1 MSRTRITGI
10 LVVSVIA
17 IIIGTTK
24 PFVGLSPQGHYLLA
38 LTLVSLSLWIFR
50 TGSVPFLA
58 GGTIL
63 LAGALV
69 FKVPLGTVMSGFTN
83 AAVWTL
89 IPALFFGYALAK
101 TGLGNRI
108 AYYVLKSFKPSYLS
122 ICVSWFIIGLILSAL
137 TPSIVVRFAIV
148 MPIAM
153 SIVGACELPDRSRG
167 CALISFV
174 AWGTALLPG
183 TCWQTGSL
191 WGIFMMGFYPPE
203 MKVLA
208 TPGAW
213 FSYMAVPWFLVSIL
227 FLVLVYIFFKPKE
240 PLQLSRETFK
250 KQYESLG
257 KITKQE
263 IACAIILIGALIL
276 FSTEKWTGIRTVEAA
291 LIAFAALILSG
302 IIKTP
307 DISSGV
313 NWDIICFFGVIMSLT
328 VMFGKTGVS
337 DWVRPMIE
345 PGVLSIAGSP
355 VIFLF
360 VITGVLMLI
369 RFIDIAWGFA
379 TIALLAPL
387 FIPLYQQYGLH
398 PVLISVCVVAAG
410 NSFFLS
416 YQQPFIVMGEAF
428 SKSRA
433 WMPSHVALAGLIYL
447 ISITIGMLI
456 SSFYWKAA
464 GLMP

>member
-1 MSRTRITGI
+1 MSRTRIIGI
-10 LVVSVIA
+10 LFFSVIA
-17 IIIGTTK
+17 IVIGTTK
-24 PFVGLSPQGHYLLA
+24 PFIGLNPQGHHILA

-50 TGSVPFLA
+50 TGSIPFLA
-58 GGTIL
+58 GGAIL
-63 LAGALV
+63 LAGGLI
-69 FKVPLGTVMSGFTN
+69 FKLPLGTVTGGFTS

-89 IPALFFGYALAK
+89 IPALFFGCALAK

-137 TPSIVVRFAIV
+137 TPSITVRLAIV
-148 MPIAM
+148 MPIAI

-183 TCWQTGSL
+183 TGWQTGSL
-191 WGIFMMGFYPPE
+191 WGIFMLGFYPPE

-213 FSYMAVPWFLVSIL
+213 FEYMALPWFLIAIL

-263 IACAIILIGALIL
+263 IVCAIILICALIL
-276 FSTEKWTGIRTVEAA
+276 FSTEKWTGIRTAEAA

-313 NWDIICFFGVIMSLT
+313 NWDIISFFAVIMSLT
-328 VMFGKTGVS
+328 AMFGKAGIS

-345 PGVLSIAGSP
+345 PGVLSIASTP
-355 VIFLF
+355 LTFLF
-360 VITGVLMLI
+360 VTMGVLMVI
-369 RFIDIAWGFA
+369 RFIDIAWGFT
-379 TIALLAPL
+379 TIALLSPL

-398 PVLISVCVVAAG
+398 PVLISVGIVAAG

-416 YQQPFIVMGEAF
+416 YQQPFIIMGEAF
-428 SKSRA
+428 TKSRA
-433 WMPSHVALAGLIYL
+433 WMASHVAQAGLIYL
-447 ISITIGMLI
+447 VSVIVGMLI
-456 SSFYWKAA
+456 SSLYWKAA